1 MTKHVKGDK
10 AELGNFQRRRE
21 RQVGTKIML
30 TPLPNSFV
38 VHRVSP
44 SFT

>member
-10 AELGNFQRRRE
+10 AELGKFQRRRE
-21 RQVGTKIML
+21 RPFGTKIML
-30 TPLPNSFV
+30 TPLPYGFT
-38 VHRVSP
+38 VHRASP